1 MVVLI
6 GSCVCDKAWE
16 VAGVLCLMCIV
27 GYGSL
32 QTEGRELRRN
42 HGGTLLTLLLLSGLL
57 FFSTHSELDPP
68 TSLINQ
74 DIALH
79 SLVPTGS
86 PPPVTPG
93 PGDLISS
100 SSLYGYPHTPRTHT
114 CKHLRAHI
122 QTRLQKYIH
131 TLIYTH

>member
-1 MVVLI
+1 MSYVYCGLWFFVDRRQ
-6 GSCVCDKAWE
+6 G
-16 VAGVLCLMCIV
+16 
-27 GYGSL
+27 
-32 QTEGRELRRN
+32 TEEKPRRN
-42 HGGTLLTLLLLSGLL
+42 AAYSLAFIGPA

-74 DIALH
+74 DIALY

-114 CKHLRAHI
+114 CKHLRAHV